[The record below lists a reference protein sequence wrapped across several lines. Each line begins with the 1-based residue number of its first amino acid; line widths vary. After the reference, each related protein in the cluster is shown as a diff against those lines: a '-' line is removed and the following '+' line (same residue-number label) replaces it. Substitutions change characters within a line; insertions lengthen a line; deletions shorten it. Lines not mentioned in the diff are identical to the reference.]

1 MSSLSYT
8 QVVPRLLREVPELV
22 TTMSEHVR
30 DNDEVLPHVFFGDLT
45 RYVHSEVAHGR
56 SDTVRRIL
64 IVLEMAVASQDQ
76 RTRDLV
82 GVSFLENLQ
91 SDPTVFS
98 ALSALAGPEMKSALA
113 LERARRGLSPGKSK

>member
-1 MSSLSYT
+1 
-8 QVVPRLLREVPELV
+8 
-22 TTMSEHVR
+22 MSEHVR

-64 IVLEMAVASQDQ
+64 VVLEMTVASQDQ

-82 GVSFLENLQ
+82 GASFLENLQ

-113 LERARRGLSPGKSK
+113 HERVRRGFDPE